1 MRGKRTNISKAKID
15 LVLVAAR
22 YERDT
27 KRLVF
32 ARGYARTGQ
41 VWTDIKL
48 FDRASLVVD
57 LEKGQKIVTG
67 RNSDLSG
74 DFEDLSPVYFGPEQ
88 QLLAGGGGSEHD
100 GDDLKLPIL

>member
-1 MRGKRTNISKAKID
+1 MRGKRTNISKAKVD

-27 KRLVF
+27 RRLVF

-48 FDRASLVVD
+48 FDRASLVAD
-57 LEKGQKIVTG
+57 LEQGQKVVTG
-67 RNSDLSG
+67 RNSELSG

-88 QLLAGGGGSEHD
+88 QLLAGGESEHD